1 MTKLQDILF
10 GAEQDSSPAGEVNPT
25 DLRKVYRHFLIVIAS
40 AVISAVFTEAV
51 NSVVPAL
58 LLHVP
63 PAFAALGLTT
73 LVSPALEY
81 LRRKATDYVNSLDH
95 A

>member
-1 MTKLQDILF
+1 MSLKHILF
-10 GAEQDSSPAGEVNPT
+10 GAEQDSSPAGETNPT
-25 DLRKVYRHFLIVIAS
+25 DLRKVLRHFLVVIA
-40 AVISAVFTEAV
+40 AGIISTVFTEAV

-73 LVSPALEY
+73 LVSPALEF
-81 LRRKATDYVNSLDH
+81 LRRKATDYVTSLDNQ
-95 A
+95 